1 MSQMIIKVIDVE
13 QGKATSKAGKPYD
26 FLDVSFKNMTFQEKI
41 EAKKIFPFGA
51 KEVFSTLQ
59 KAGKGDV
66 FTVLREKDKDG
77 YWQWVGIA
85 AGEIEMETS
94 AASSGYAAPGPK
106 PAGVATKSTFETP
119 EERAK
124 KQVYIIKQ
132 SSIGHAIE
140 ILKTDKKN
148 PTVEEVLHTADAL
161 VDYVLGIN
169 LDADPAQVNEDIPY

>member
-13 QGKATSKAGKPYD
+13 QGKGTSKAGKPYD
-26 FLDVSFKNMTFQEKI
+26 FLDVSFKNMTFQEKV

-85 AGEIEMETS
+85 AGEVEMET
-94 AASSGYAAPGPK
+94 GTTAAPAGAK

-148 PTVEEVLHTADAL
+148 PTVEEVIGVAGVL
-161 VDYVLGIN
+161 VDYVLGIT
-169 LDADPAQVNEDIPY
+169 LDAAPAQGNEDIPY

>member
-26 FLDVSFKNMTFQEKI
+26 FLDVSFKNMTFQEKV

-85 AGEIEMETS
+85 AGEVEMETGSS
-94 AASSGYAAPGPK
+94 APAGAK

-148 PTVEEVLHTADAL
+148 PTVEEVIHVADIL

-169 LDADPAQVNEDIPY
+169 LDPNVPEVNADVPY

>member
-26 FLDVSFKNMTFQEKI
+26 FLDVSFKNMTFQEKV

-66 FTVLREKDKDG
+66 FTVLREKDKEG

-85 AGEIEMETS
+85 AGEVEMET
-94 AASSGYAAPGPK
+94 GTTAAPAGAK

-148 PTVEEVLHTADAL
+148 PTVEEVLHTADIL
-161 VDYVLGIN
+161 LDYVLGIN

>member
-13 QGKATSKAGKPYD
+13 QGKGTSKAGKPYD
-26 FLDVSFKNMTFQEKI
+26 FLDVSFKNMTFQEKV

-66 FTVLREKDKDG
+66 FTVLREKDKEG

-85 AGEIEMETS
+85 AGEVEMET
-94 AASSGYAAPGPK
+94 GTTAAPAGAK

-148 PTVEEVLHTADAL
+148 PTVEEVIGVAGVL
-161 VDYVLGIN
+161 VDYVLGIT
-169 LDADPAQVNEDIPY
+169 LDAAPAQGNEDIPY

>member
-26 FLDVSFKNMTFQEKI
+26 FLDVSFKNMTFQEKV

-66 FTVLREKDKDG
+66 FTVLREKDKEG

-85 AGEIEMETS
+85 AGEVEMET
-94 AASSGYAAPGPK
+94 GTTAAPAGAK

-148 PTVEEVLHTADAL
+148 PTVEEVIGVAGVL
-161 VDYVLGIN
+161 VDYVLGIT
-169 LDADPAQVNEDIPY
+169 LDAAPAQGNEDIPY